1 MTSLKNNLA
10 LLFGIQIM
18 KKYYVF
24 HFETTHDCFIAFCV
38 GLYAVSIYLSA
49 PNIIGA
55 LRDPGL

>member
-1 MTSLKNNLA
+1 
-10 LLFGIQIM
+10 M